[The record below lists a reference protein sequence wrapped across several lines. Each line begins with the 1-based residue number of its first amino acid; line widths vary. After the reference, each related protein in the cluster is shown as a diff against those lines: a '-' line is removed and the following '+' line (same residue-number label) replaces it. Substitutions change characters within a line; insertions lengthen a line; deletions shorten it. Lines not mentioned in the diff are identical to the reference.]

1 MIVPLPL
8 NFTVESLPF
17 TGSSETGSSSQWRPQ
32 ALCSPRQAVR
42 SGPSEERSRGDL
54 LNYICA
60 VSSTVTSRGLGHAM
74 VAACGNISS
83 FSKD

>member
-17 TGSSETGSSSQWRPQ
+17 TGSSETGSSSQWRPW
-32 ALCSPRQAVR
+32 ALCSPRQAVCA
-42 SGPSEERSRGDL
+42 GPSEERSHRDL
-54 LNYICA
+54 LTSIFA
-60 VSSTVTSRGLGHAM
+60 VSSTVTSRGLGHAI
-74 VAACGNISS
+74 VAVCGNMSA